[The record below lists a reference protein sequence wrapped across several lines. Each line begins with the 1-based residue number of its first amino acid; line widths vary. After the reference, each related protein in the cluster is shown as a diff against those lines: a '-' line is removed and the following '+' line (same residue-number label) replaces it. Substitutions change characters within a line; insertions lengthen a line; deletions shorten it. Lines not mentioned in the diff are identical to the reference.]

1 MQFRQNNLSVIAFA
15 NGWTLWH
22 YTDVRSKYEDLD
34 LDTLFNSIYTL
45 CGVGDKICIKLS
57 DCYLE
62 VIVVETGNQKVR
74 CKELLKMYYK

>member
-1 MQFRQNNLSVIAFA
+1 MQFRNNNLSVIAFA

-34 LDTLFNSIYTL
+34 LNTLFDPIHKL
-45 CGVGDKICIKLS
+45 CGIGDKICIRLS

-62 VIVVETGNQKVR
+62 AVVVEVQNQNVR
-74 CKELLKMYYK
+74 CKELLKVYYE